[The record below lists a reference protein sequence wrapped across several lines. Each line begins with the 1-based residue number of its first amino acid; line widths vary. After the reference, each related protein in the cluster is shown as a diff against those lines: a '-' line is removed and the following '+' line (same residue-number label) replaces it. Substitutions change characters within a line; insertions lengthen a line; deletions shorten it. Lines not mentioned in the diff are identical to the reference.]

1 MPRFRFTLYI
11 AGDSPR
17 SHQAADNLR
26 RLGAEHLGGDFE
38 LAVVDVV
45 EQPERAEA
53 ERILTTPTLVREHPA
68 PARRVTGD
76 LSDPGRVLVALSLPS
91 RPGAGDR

>member
-17 SHQAADNLR
+17 SVQAAENLR
-26 RLGAEHLGGDFE
+26 RLGAEHLDGDFE

-45 EQPERAEA
+45 ESPERAES
-53 ERILTTPTLVREHPA
+53 ERILTTPTLVREMPT
-68 PARRVTGD
+68 PPRRVTGD
-76 LSDPGRVLVALSLPS
+76 LSDPARVLVALALRSTP
-91 RPGAGDR
+91 RGDGA